1 MLIKQ
6 TEEMSLPERLAAE
19 NTNNQYLQAL
29 SYVAVG
35 TIFPYAGKEAPDTY
49 LMCDGAALDI
59 TEYSELFNVIGYAF
73 GGENETFNL
82 PDLRGRVIVGINA
95 DDEDFVG
102 IGKKGGKKTHT
113 LIEDE
118 MPKHRHKIYH
128 PNNVEGS
135 TESALANTGFP
146 TPSGIKSTFK
156 ATMCEVTDSGGNLA
170 HNNLQPYIV
179 VNYIIKAKQAIEKTD
194 FRFPIDKVY
203 SSTSLNAQSGLA
215 LDPIFLNKQDKFA
228 AFTQTSEDEYTLD
241 LSAVTGKN
249 RVIVKYSDSEYLA
262 FRQGEVEIAGG
273 KVKLNP
279 LAGEVSMSVCR
290 VSEVG
295 TPQEDTDAANKK
307 YVDEH
312 SGPSWKT
319 LLDIT
324 LTAEQ
329 GGTTALML
337 AIEDTEALLNARE
350 IRVAITF
357 PVAEAKAANNFWHS
371 MLLVDADKKSYNCC
385 LLSGYNAKGS
395 ANATFFATAD
405 IKVFNFKYSDSFR
418 KTFHSLAQLP
428 NPYYTASA
436 NSNVNAKE
444 LTGGFNVEA
453 IKNSPPYLSITN
465 TADVTF
471 EKGTHIF
478 MEVQQ

>member
-1 MLIKQ
+1 MNETIIFADA
-6 TEEMSLPERLAAE
+6 SFLPKRDTLANFEAANPTL
-19 NTNNQYLQAL
+19 NTGEF
-29 SYVAVG
+29 SFV
-35 TIFPYAGKEAPDTY
+35 TD
-49 LMCDGAALDI
+49 ALDDAHRLKLGDGV
-59 TEYSELFNVIGYAF
+59 TVWND
-73 GGENETFNL
+73 L
-82 PDLRGRVIVGINA
+82 PYYNPAA
-95 DDEDFVG
+95 DKM
-102 IGKKGGKKTHT
+102 I
-113 LIEDE
+113 
-118 MPKHRHKIYH
+118 
-128 PNNVEGS
+128 
-135 TESALANTGFP
+135 
-146 TPSGIKSTFK
+146 
-156 ATMCEVTDSGGNLA
+156 
-170 HNNLQPYIV
+170 
-179 VNYIIKAKQAIEKTD
+179 
-194 FRFPIDKVY
+194 
-203 SSTSLNAQSGLA
+203 
-215 LDPIFLNKQDKFA
+215 KFA
-228 AFTQTSEDEYTLD
+228 DFTQTSEDEYTLD

-337 AIEDTEALLNARE
+337 DIEDTEALLNARE